1 MKRKQNKIDGC
12 SIESVFISPLNYN
25 LICEDAPAYENEPRE
40 LSGYI
45 DADTLTIHI
54 KSSLPYERKSVT
66 ILHEILHGML
76 MHSGLNI
83 KEKDDDFFETI
94 IESLSHSLF
103 SLIRT
108 NPDLIE
114 YLQQTD

>member
-1 MKRKQNKIDGC
+1 
-12 SIESVFISPLNYN
+12 
-25 LICEDAPAYENEPRE
+25 
-40 LSGYI
+40 
-45 DADTLTIHI
+45 
-54 KSSLPYERKSVT
+54 
-66 ILHEILHGML
+66 